1 MNKVS
6 TYIRESYYELMEKVT
21 WPTWSQLQQ
30 STAIVLVSTLLIM
43 LMVWLMDTLSN
54 QVLQLIYSFFKS

>member
-6 TYIRESYYELMEKVT
+6 AYIKDSLHELTEKVT

-30 STAIVLVSTLLIM
+30 STVIVIVATIVITA
-43 LMVWLMDTLSN
+43 MVWVMDIASENL
-54 QVLQLIYSFFKS
+54 LKLIYSTLK